1 MSGFKARFA
10 ATSALGLIL
19 LAAGWSAPLGAYAQ
33 ETGDEAASTTVGEVV
48 VTSRKRNEKL
58 TEVPAA
64 VTAITAEQKAGLVLD
79 NLDDYLRQT
88 PSATLVASGP
98 EYLNDITIRGQGGGR
113 LGFSETATGL
123 YRDGLYVAGG
133 GFGGRSLNLLD
144 FFDAGQV
151 EVLRGPQ
158 GALFGRNSVG
168 GAVNVISQAPLDE
181 TSFRITGRYSDPDRS
196 AGEAVVNFNP
206 IPGVLT
212 LRLGGLIDEQQGGNV
227 VNLTTGNVLDRQ
239 RFDGLRAALRWTPS
253 DQLTADFMYERSRS
267 EMPAFANLGRR
278 PLRADGTVMDPSPD
292 QRADMNRE
300 GGALIRDESYTASLR
315 YAFNGA
321 DLTIKAGYK
330 SRDAGRSGEDNDHF
344 AGQSSID
351 VTPGAGTGGPDYTVG
366 QFETFDRFVAQAW
379 LASNTGSRLT
389 WLIGVEY
396 LNTRDD
402 VVVEPTLCPAYTGAA
417 QPATPGCFPGLA
429 GSLTGVPAQVRNA
442 ARLGLNHDTFTEKL
456 TSPSLFASLEIP
468 FGERTTLGI
477 EARVQRDEKHYTF
490 GRWSE
495 DPLVYFGT
503 GAVPSGMSAPISVD
517 PDGAG
522 PLTASPVEFCPP
534 GLAACAA
541 NLEAVKLATRA
552 DWTFFTPTLTLRH
565 RFSPDSNAYLRFSTG
580 YRPGG
585 FNTNL
590 GPTTVRAQFAGQLLY
605 EPEYA
610 YSYEAGWKGRL
621 LGFRTAAAIYYT
633 WTNQVQVVTAPSS
646 LSRGF
651 ILQNAGDAN
660 VYGYELEVG
669 RVFPVGSGD
678 LSLNLALS
686 GQRGEFEQGAT
697 ALLDTNGDGI
707 PDNLDLEGKAVP
719 RLRDYQLSLNAIW
732 TFPIRDGLKGF
743 VSTSLQSADG
753 GYETPDNSRPYEGYS
768 LIDARVGIRA
778 RNLKF
783 SVFGRN
789 LGDDRYVVNVLNTNE
804 YYNERRVLGAELT
817 VEF

>member
-1 MSGFKARFA
+1 MSGLKSRIA
-10 ATSALGLIL
+10 ATSALGLIML
-19 LAAGWSAPLGAYAQ
+19 SAAWVTPGAALAQAVGDGAAP
-33 ETGDEAASTTVGEVV
+33 TTVGEVI
-48 VTSRKRNEKL
+48 VTSRKRDERL
-58 TEVPAA
+58 SEVPAA
-64 VTAITAEQKAGLVLD
+64 ITAITAERKANMVLD

-123 YRDGLYVAGG
+123 FHDGLYVAGG
-133 GFGGRSLNLLD
+133 GFGGRSLSQLD
-144 FFDAGQV
+144 FFDAGQI

-168 GAVNVISQAPLDE
+168 GAINIVSQPPLNDS
-181 TSFRITGRYSDPDRS
+181 TARLTVRYSDPDRT
-196 AGEAVVNFNP
+196 AGEGVVNFAP
-206 IPGVLT
+206 LPGVLA
-212 LRLGGLIDEQQGGNV
+212 LRIGGLVDEQRGGNV
-227 VNLTTGNVLDRQ
+227 INLTTGNVLDHQ
-239 RFDGLRAALRWTPS
+239 RFDGLRATARWTPS
-253 DQLTADFMYERSRS
+253 DRLTADLTYEYSRS
-267 EMPAFANLGRR
+267 DMPAFVTLGRR

-292 QRADMNRE
+292 RRADMNRE
-300 GGALIRDESYTASLR
+300 GGALIREDGYTASVR
-315 YAFNGA
+315 YDFDAA

-330 SRDAGRSGEDNDHF
+330 TRDANRSGEDNDHF

-351 VTPGAGTGGPDYTVG
+351 VTPGAAVGGPDYTVG
-366 QFETFDRFVAQAW
+366 QFETFDRFVSQAYLSSKPGAQ
-379 LASNTGSRLT
+379 LT
-389 WLIGVEY
+389 WLVGVEY
-396 LNTRDD
+396 LDTRDQ
-402 VVVEPTLCPAYTGAA
+402 VTVEPTLCPAYAGTV
-417 QPATPGCFPGLA
+417 QPVTPGCFPGLSGA
-429 GSLTGVPAQVRNA
+429 LTGVPAQVRNA
-442 ARLGLNHDTFTEKL
+442 ARLGLNHDQFEEKL

-468 FGERTTLGI
+468 LGDRTTLGF
-477 EARVQRDEKHYTF
+477 EGRVQRDEKHFDFSRY
-490 GRWSE
+490 SE

-503 GAVPSGMSAPISVD
+503 GAVPAGLSAPITVD

-534 GLAACAA
+534 GLATCAA
-541 NLEAVKLATRA
+541 GLETAVVSTRA
-552 DWTFFTPTLTLRH
+552 DWTFFTPTLTLRR
-565 RFSPDSNAYLRFSTG
+565 RFSANSNAYLRFATG

-590 GPTTVRAQFAGQLLY
+590 GSTTVRSQMEGLLLY
-605 EPEYA
+605 QPEYS

-621 LGFRTAAAIYYT
+621 LGFRTAAAVYYS
-633 WTNQVQVVTAPSS
+633 WTNNVQVVTAPSS

-651 ILQNAGDAN
+651 ILQNAGDAH
-660 VYGYELEVG
+660 VYGYELELSRIFAVG
-669 RVFPVGSGD
+669 DGD
-678 LSLNLALS
+678 LAVSAALS
-686 GQRGEFEQGAT
+686 GQKGEFEAGAT

-719 RLRDYQLSLNAIW
+719 RLRDYQLSLNAVW

-743 VSTSLQSADG
+743 VSAGLQSADG
-753 GYETPDNSRPYEGYS
+753 GYETPDNSRPYEGYN
-768 LIDARVGIRA
+768 LVDARLGVKA

-789 LGDDRYVVNVLNTNE
+789 LGDDRYIVNQLNTNE